1 MLTHEEN
8 MRLCRVAGDAPM
20 GRLMRRSW
28 IPLCL
33 SEEVEEPGGRPLRVT
48 VFGMTLAVWRDPDGK
63 LGAIDDRCPHR
74 KASMAFGR
82 NEEGGLRCLY
92 HGWKI
97 NAQGQVVEMPS
108 EPPETCAAARIVHP
122 HYPVEEAGGFI
133 WGYLGEPEHM
143 PAFEPPPFAPH
154 PGVKVATCKVYVPC
168 NWAQIL
174 EGQIDSAHSSSLHSS
189 DMVPARVGRA
199 GATKKNWTRP
209 STDKAPRLTVQTTP
223 YGFRYAAIRRPI
235 TNAATHDYYRIT
247 TFVSP
252 LICLIPPNASYNVAQ
267 VTVPI
272 TDTESW
278 FYFLAWGEGPDV
290 PSNEEWRAF
299 LHVRPGIDL
308 DHRWRKIRTLDNDFL
323 QDRQAMALGN
333 FTGIKGIPNQDMA
346 MWESQGPIADR
357 TSERLGASDIAITH
371 WRRLMLQ
378 QLEEFERGI
387 PPLGH
392 RQPKIPQHK
401 IASFE
406 GIVPKGTDWR
416 LLGVGEEEAAL
427 YTRSDAAD

>member
-1 MLTHEEN
+1 
-8 MRLCRVAGDAPM
+8 
-20 GRLMRRSW
+20 
-28 IPLCL
+28 
-33 SEEVEEPGGRPLRVT
+33 
-48 VFGMTLAVWRDPDGK
+48 K
-63 LGAIDDRCPHR
+63 
-74 KASMAFGR
+74 
-82 NEEGGLRCLY
+82 
-92 HGWKI
+92 
-97 NAQGQVVEMPS
+97 
-108 EPPETCAAARIVHP
+108 HP

-143 PAFEPPPFAPH
+143 PPFEPPPFAPH
-154 PGVKVATCKVYVPC
+154 PGVKVATCKVWVPC

-189 DMVPARVGRA
+189 DMVPARVARA
-199 GATKKNWTRP
+199 GATRKNWTRP
-209 STDKAPRLTVQTTP
+209 STDKAPRLTVLTTP

-235 TNAATHDYYRIT
+235 ANAATHDYYRIS

-278 FYFLAWGEGPDV
+278 FYFMAWGEGPEV
-290 PSNEEWRAF
+290 PDNEEWRKF
-299 LHVRPGIDL
+299 LRVQKGIDL

-333 FTGIKGIPNQDMA
+333 FTGIPGIPNQDMA

-416 LLGVGEEEAAL
+416 TLGVGEEEAAL
-427 YTRSDAAD
+427 YTCSDAAE